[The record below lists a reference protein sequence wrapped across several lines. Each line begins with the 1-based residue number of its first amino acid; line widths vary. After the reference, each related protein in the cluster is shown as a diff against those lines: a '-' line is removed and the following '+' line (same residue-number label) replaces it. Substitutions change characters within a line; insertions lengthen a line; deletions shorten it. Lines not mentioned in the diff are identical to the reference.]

1 MKKQEKTM
9 LLWSTGAVLSAVV
22 LGAMGAHA
30 LKAVLSETSLL
41 SFETAVKYQMYMGLA
56 LGVMVLID
64 RIILESSLSSWVYRM
79 HVMGML
85 AFSGSIYILVF
96 AQNTLVKSIVGPITP
111 IGGTLLIFAWSW
123 IFIHIF
129 KKKVSV

>member
-64 RIILESSLSSWVYRM
+64 RIMLASSLNSWVYRM
-79 HVMGML
+79 HVGGML
-85 AFSGSIYILVF
+85 AFSGSIYVLVF
-96 AQNTLVKSIVGPITP
+96 VQSPLIKSIAGPITP
-111 IGGTLLIFAWSW
+111 IGGTLLIFAWAW
-123 IFIHIF
+123 IFIHIAR
-129 KKKVSV
+129 KKVSI

>member
-1 MKKQEKTM
+1 MKKQEKAM

-22 LGAMGAHA
+22 FGAMGAHA

-79 HVMGML
+79 HVAGML
-85 AFSGSIYILVF
+85 AFSGSIYVLVF
-96 AQNTLVKSIVGPITP
+96 VQSPLIKSIVGPITP
-111 IGGTLLIFAWSW
+111 IGGTLLIFAWAW
-123 IFIHIF
+123 IFIHIARS
-129 KKKVSV
+129 KVSI